1 MLVTRSRD
9 CGPRARPAEISRQ
22 PRSQERCSALPDGVL
37 WTLSTA
43 PSGDMIVAITFKRN
57 IFSDATIG
65 EMAAEFSQVL
75 RDAVAAPD
83 APLSQT

>member
-1 MLVTRSRD
+1 VMLGEHAHGD
-9 CGPRARPAEISRQ
+9 LKLDEISRQ
-22 PRSQERCSALPDGVL
+22 PRSQERGSALPDGVL

-83 APLSQT
+83 APLNLT